1 MKRLKL
7 FLTDELSAEWEKLD
21 ESTKAKVAVAV
32 VGAVAR
38 AFARF
43 AVEEATNDAREQAEL
58 EARIRKA
65 EAGDAEAN
73 SR

>member
-1 MKRLKL
+1 VKRLKL